1 MNLRH
6 EDRVKIRFI
15 PQDRS
20 AVFGEVEVYEKHIDE
35 IPRHL
40 FHPMSWDSGG
50 YVIITEDVTEAHYF
64 RGEIMN
70 WFPLGKLTR
79 LEDPWDTPKIRLT
92 LSVDNQT
99 HSEHEVF
106 EADLDHMAPVLRY
119 LKASPYMK
127 GNTGIVAL
135 ASIKDADELAKTI
148 RMYNDCY

>member
-20 AVFGEVEVYEKHIDE
+20 EVFGEVEVYEKHIDE

-40 FHPMSWDSGG
+40 FHPISWDRGG
-50 YVIITEDVTEAHYF
+50 YVIVAEDVTEAFYLL
-64 RGEIMN
+64 GEVKT
-70 WFPLGKLTR
+70 WFPIGKR
-79 LEDPWDTPKIRLT
+79 ERAEMGDNSKVRLT

-106 EADLDHMAPVLRY
+106 ESDLDHMAPVLRY

-135 ASIKDADELAKTI
+135 ASTRDADELAKTI
-148 RMYNDCY
+148 RMHNDCY